1 MAAEDRFKQAVV
13 LALSR
18 RAANRCSNPACHA
31 ITSGPSDDP
40 QKAVNVG
47 EAAHIY
53 GANSGSARYDP
64 NMGAA
69 ERSSITN
76 AIWLC
81 ANCHKIVDDDPA
93 KYPAGLLFEWQR
105 EHERLVSENV
115 GKAGAEMRHRY
126 ERRHLEEFGKLSYLA
141 ERILLEK
148 DDLWEYRLTSEALR
162 FEMQPVL
169 RRWRALSQKLYMKP
183 VTRVSVREFGHWLSD
198 RMNEAQSIC
207 QAFSQIMNHEFHRA
221 WGEPG
226 VPGDEAEIISTCRL
240 FAEMCSSALAWEEEV
255 RFVSAPDVY
264 DEVVELLKGV
274 VGAMIDEAEKLPR
287 FMAETFGGE
296 TQPGNYSLQLVLT
309 LPDGW
314 AERIEAATKEAT
326 DHVIEGIQT
335 GDITY

>member
-1 MAAEDRFKQAVV
+1 MAAEDRFKQSTV

-18 RAANRCSNPACHA
+18 RAANRCSNPACQA
-31 ITSGPSDDP
+31 ITSGPSDCPD
-40 QKAVNVG
+40 KAVNVG

-53 GANSGSARYDP
+53 GANPGSARYDSD
-64 NMGAA
+64 MATG

-81 ANCHKIVDDDPA
+81 ANCHKIVDDDPG

-105 EHERLVSENV
+105 EHERIVSEQV

-126 ERRHLEEFGKLSYLA
+126 EIRHLEEFGRLSYRA

-148 DDLWEYRLTSEALR
+148 DDLWEFRLTSEILR

-169 RRWRALSQKLYMKP
+169 QRWRALSRQLYMKP
-183 VTRVSVREFGHWLSD
+183 MTCVSLREFGHWLSN
-198 RMNEAQSIC
+198 RMNEARNIC
-207 QAFSQIMNHEFHRA
+207 EAFSQITNFEFNRA
-221 WGEPG
+221 WGEIG
-226 VPGDEAEIISTCRL
+226 VPGDETEIVATCRL

-274 VGAMIDEAEKLPR
+274 VGSMIDEAAKLPR
-287 FMAETFGGE
+287 FMAETFGGD
-296 TQPGNYSLQLVLT
+296 TQSGSYAIQLTLA

-314 AERIEAATKEAT
+314 AARTEAAMEKAT
-326 DHVIEGIQT
+326 NLVIEGIRA
-335 GDITY
+335 GDINY